1 MKAATLDNPR
11 TSYRSRPTTGRST
24 STTTEAAAL
33 EAKDERRRVG
43 QLWLVLI
50 LTFLYTAAGQ
60 VVNLIVG
67 GRLPASFESTG
78 RVAVTALGT
87 EVTTLGTIAFYGG
100 SAALFFYNFI
110 RRDRKAAPGWPVLLL
125 LGFFLSVSLMNFF
138 GSNGTSL
145 RIGSRVGI
153 VLVLVLWSIRPK
165 IRDLRVIG
173 IFGTLV
179 ALGSFAL
186 IPSGKAWMLR
196 ADFALVEKAL
206 VGQDL
211 LGGIFPQSNI
221 MGLAMAACA
230 PFALLMKRRLVGVV
244 SFLIMAGAL
253 LLTSSRTSLIGF
265 GIALAVAIVA
275 LLFRRPKSVSMVH
288 GIAAVGMGIGT
299 IVLPLVTKDWH
310 AFTDRG
316 GIWSLSRQEWKSP
329 EQFLL
334 GNGLEFYGLGSTFAR
349 KFGSPSYH
357 GHNEFVTILTMSGAV
372 TVCVFI
378 VVMIIAFRGASYA
391 SVGRRPALFALLS
404 LLGISIAETPL
415 RIDTVDILPW
425 ATWFGLIAIVMAGA
439 NERADALEEARNL
452 AEGGAAEP
460 DPAADGAPDPQEPQT
475 TPRRGARGREPAMAR
490 RTLRT
495 APR

>member
-1 MKAATLDNPR
+1 MKAATLDKPGTPR
-11 TSYRSRPTTGRST
+11 WSRPTTTDRSPSAT
-24 STTTEAAAL
+24 AAAL

-43 QLWLVLI
+43 QLWFILI
-50 LTFLYTAAGQ
+50 LTFLYTAGGM
-60 VVNLIVG
+60 VVNLLVG

-87 EVTTLGTIAFYGG
+87 EVTTLGTLGFYAG
-100 SAALFFYNFI
+100 SAALFLYNLI
-110 RRDRKAAPGWPVLLL
+110 RRDRRPAPGWPVLLM
-125 LGFFLSVSLMNFF
+125 LGFFLSVTLMNFF

-173 IFGTLV
+173 AVGTLV

-206 VGQDL
+206 IGQDL

-230 PFALLMKRRLVGVV
+230 PFALLMKRRLVGVL
-244 SFLIMAGAL
+244 SFLIMSGAL
-253 LLTSSRTSLIGF
+253 LLTSSRTALIGF
-265 GIALAVAIVA
+265 GVALAVAIVA

-288 GIAAVGMGIGT
+288 GLAAVGVGIAT
-299 IVLPLVTKDWH
+299 IVLPIVTKDWE
-310 AFTDRG
+310 AFTKRG
-316 GIWSLSRQEWKSP
+316 AIWTLSRQEWKSP
-329 EQFLL
+329 GQFLL

-349 KFGSPSYH
+349 KFGTPSYH

-372 TVCVFI
+372 TVCLFI

-404 LLGISIAETPL
+404 LLGMSIAETPL

-439 NERADALEEARNL
+439 NERAEALEEARSV
-452 AEGGAAEP
+452 AEAGDP
-460 DPAADGAPDPQEPQT
+460 DPDHPADLTPGPQGSQTAPPS
-475 TPRRGARGREPAMAR
+475 GARVREPAMTR
-490 RTLRT
+490 RALRT